1 MPGLR
6 REVSGGVVRHV
17 DLFGREGVVLY
28 SELTAETADAAIDEQ
43 VAFFRAQR
51 QDFEWK
57 VFAHDQPPDLVE
69 RLSARGLEI
78 DQREAVMVRDLESS
92 PPTAASQDSVLIR
105 RALTRD
111 DLRNVVA
118 VKGNLAALDTLTF
131 ELETDPDYLSVYV
144 AYAGDAP
151 VSTGWIRF
159 PSNSAFASLWGGAT
173 LPEYRNRGVYTA
185 LVLARLAEAE
195 QRGYRFAYVDAGP
208 MSRPILEKREFSA
221 LTYATACTWHV

>member
-1 MPGLR
+1 M
-6 REVSGGVVRHV
+6 
-17 DLFGREGVVLY
+17 LY

-69 RLSARGLEI
+69 RLSGRGFEI

-92 PPTAASQDSVLIR
+92 PRTSASQDNVLIR

-118 VKGNLAALDTLTF
+118 VKGNAPLDTLTF
-131 ELETDPDYLSVYV
+131 ELETAPDYLSVYV
-144 AYAGDAP
+144 AYVGNAP

-159 PSNSAFASLWGGAT
+159 PTSSAFASLWGGTT
-173 LPEYRNRGVYTA
+173 LPEYRNRGLYTA

-208 MSRPILEKREFSA
+208 MSRRILEKHEFMA
-221 LTYATACTWHV
+221 LTYATACTWHL